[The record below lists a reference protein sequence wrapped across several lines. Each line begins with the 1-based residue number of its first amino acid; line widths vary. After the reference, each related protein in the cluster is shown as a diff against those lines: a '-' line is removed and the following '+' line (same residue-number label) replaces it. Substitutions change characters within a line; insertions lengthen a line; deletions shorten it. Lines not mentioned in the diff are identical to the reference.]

1 LKEGAKG
8 RYVTKTKTETER
20 QANPASPSAKPAAPA
35 APMPQQGESAAE
47 KQARLESAWKARGPR
62 PLSEESAKRGFNRGK
77 FGYSE
82 REFERD
88 KKALQDGIG
97 HDRYGGVGHD
107 GGRGGATRPRHGE
120 GLSAARRRVPK
131 GPASEDPK
139 DAWPWWKPK
148 DERAHREDLKADAR
162 DAAAGRLVAFRAH
175 TEAYSTVPTGF
186 FEQWQK
192 DSAAGKPLPTTAPD
206 VVARV
211 KKTFLAAHYCKLPG
225 DLPTSLRQRRITTG
239 LPINDH
245 RALIKRGETA
255 INSLIDVFN
264 KLSNE
269 ESLQLQRDLMD
280 RKETNPDVWTALDAT
295 DPRHYVRY
303 RMASLLEK
311 DVYKEVR
318 ARTDGKFTGK
328 REDRGDTLTRYARTF
343 SEIKQELAW
352 RCEHIKGQSGR
363 PQDVTLDEW
372 AAMLRKLG
380 LGDGLSAVALRTLGF
395 SVNED
400 PEAARSSVRQ
410 RRKMRK

>member
-1 LKEGAKG
+1 MPTRGENAAEVEQGVKAGASAAQRRTRELALVAEAVVKG
-8 RYVTKTKTETER
+8 KVRKL
-20 QANPASPSAKPAAPA
+20 APSA
-35 APMPQQGESAAE
+35 QSSYAAE
-47 KQARLESAWKARGPR
+47 LLEGC
-62 PLSEESAKRGFNRGK
+62 KRSLR
-77 FGYSE
+77 
-82 REFERD
+82 RELGHAHMPTLLERD
-88 KKALQDGIG
+88 DRAVQLWATKG
-97 HDRYGGVGHD
+97 H
-107 GGRGGATRPRHGE
+107 
-120 GLSAARRRVPK
+120 
-131 GPASEDPK
+131 ASEDPK

-192 DSAAGKPLPTTAPD
+192 DSAAGEPLPTTAPD

-225 DLPTSLRQRRITTG
+225 DLPTSLRQGRITTG

-269 ESLQLQRDLMD
+269 ESLQLQWDLMD
-280 RKETNPDVWTALDAT
+280 RKETNPDVWTALDGT